1 MGNTLMDERM
11 YMIAMRGCGKSLGQL
26 EMAIASEKPV
36 RIIKKGKYI
45 MKTELRH
52 VIANL
57 KNYSAWDI
65 QSYPLS
71 KEEAEELIRAFDEKV
86 TTEEEEEEN
95 EE

>member
-1 MGNTLMDERM
+1 
-11 YMIAMRGCGKSLGQL
+11 
-26 EMAIASEKPV
+26 
-36 RIIKKGKYI
+36 
-45 MKTELRH
+45 MKTELKH

-71 KEEAEELIRAFDEKV
+71 KEEAEELIKALDKKTSED
-86 TTEEEEEEN
+86 EEEN